1 LIVILLNII
10 EESNFYKKYY
20 DILAAAHEKKSER
33 SERKKEHQFGKHES
47 LETEFTEICRWKYV
61 LHAEAVSKDEILVV
75 DRPVG
80 EILASLPPAF
90 HTKKFSNK

>member
-1 LIVILLNII
+1 M
-10 EESNFYKKYY
+10 F
-20 DILAAAHEKKSER
+20 LAAAHEKKSER
-33 SERKKEHQFGKHES
+33 NDRKKEYQGKHEQA
-47 LETEFTEICRWKYV
+47 ETEFTEICRWKYV
-61 LHAEAVSKDEILVV
+61 LHAEQVSKDEILVV